1 MSKYLITGATGNTG
15 KPIAVALL
23 KEQHEVHILG
33 RSKEK
38 ARELINAGA
47 IFHEGNLEDENSIA
61 AALEN
66 IDAAYLMIPP
76 NYQAE
81 QFTEYQIQIA
91 DNYRNAVISSGLKKA
106 IILSSVGAHLTEGA
120 GVVQGLYF
128 FEQKLKSVEGLDL
141 LILRPTYF
149 LENGLGMAGLAKN
162 MGIIGSPVDPTVK
175 IPMVATKDI
184 ADFTIKALKQ
194 LQFEGKT
201 IEYILGNRDYTY
213 NELAGIYGKKIG
225 KPDLQYVQFSFEDAR
240 KSMIANMGLSEDAA
254 DKFMKFAVAL
264 NEGRITEQ
272 AKRTASNTTD
282 TSAEDFS
289 DVFKH
294 VYEHS

>member
-15 KPIAVALL
+15 KPIAEDLL

-81 QFTEYQIQIA
+81 QFTEYQIRIA

-106 IILSSVGAHLTEGA
+106 IILSSVGAHLKEGA
-120 GVVQGLYF
+120 GVVQGLHF
-128 FEQKLKSVEGLDL
+128 FERNLQSIEGLDL

-184 ADFTIKALKQ
+184 ADFAINALKQ

-201 IEYILGNRDYTY
+201 IEYILGKRDYTY

-240 KSMIANMGLSEDAA
+240 KSLITNMGLSEDAA
-254 DKFMKFAVAL
+254 DKFTEFALAL